1 MYYGLDDNILSMST
15 ILVLISVLRLY
26 KRMFLETELFRGKK
40 TYNVSNL
47 LSNGSK
53 TMFLHLHT
61 YIEKK
66 RMTQQIRQYANEWW
80 FWVMGVPCTIL
91 FLNQKL
97 GGPTQYHIHSKQWF
111 SQQNITHHIKLLL
124 LNRKKILAIIILC
137 YSEIFMFQILG

>member
-53 TMFLHLHT
+53 NMFLHLHT

-66 RMTQQIRQYANEWW
+66 RMTQQIRQYANE
-80 FWVMGVPCTIL
+80 
-91 FLNQKL
+91 
-97 GGPTQYHIHSKQWF
+97 
-111 SQQNITHHIKLLL
+111 
-124 LNRKKILAIIILC
+124 
-137 YSEIFMFQILG
+137 